1 MLLPLPGRSR
11 VNALIITPQVLD
23 PTLADLLA
31 SSPEEELEN
40 RVGLNRI
47 SLTEEQAMA
56 RSATAAIAMS
66 GQTL

>member
-1 MLLPLPGRSR
+1 
-11 VNALIITPQVLD
+11 LIITPQVLD